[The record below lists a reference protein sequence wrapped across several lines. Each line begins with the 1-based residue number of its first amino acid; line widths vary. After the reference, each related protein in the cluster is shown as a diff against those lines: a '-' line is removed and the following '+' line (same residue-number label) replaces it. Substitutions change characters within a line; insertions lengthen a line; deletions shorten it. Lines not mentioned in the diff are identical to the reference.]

1 MLQSHIK
8 KTPCILISPENLFG
22 FHLEIFGIFILIHS
36 DALKSQMVRREFLE
50 VKLLTPARV
59 GVQQSWFVAPLQN
72 SVCYDVSE
80 PLLHICHSM

>member
-8 KTPCILISPENLFG
+8 KTPCILISPESLFG

-59 GVQQSWFVAPLQN
+59 SNRAGSWPL
-72 SVCYDVSE
+72 CRTAFA
-80 PLLHICHSM
+80 MM